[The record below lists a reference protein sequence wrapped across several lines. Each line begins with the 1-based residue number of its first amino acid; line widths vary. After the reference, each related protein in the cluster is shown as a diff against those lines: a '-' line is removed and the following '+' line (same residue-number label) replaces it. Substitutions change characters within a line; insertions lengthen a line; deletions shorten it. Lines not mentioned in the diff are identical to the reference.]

1 MWRLQEII
9 CVVRQSQ
16 ILHSQHLEA
25 KWRRG
30 CRHCSDH
37 VVHRGWC
44 VAVLTHIFKV
54 NQLQGNPSADCAQF
68 SRTVCESRRVVT
80 QVLPQPNFYY
90 KLTQFGSIHSLG
102 SCFYASF
109 YFKMSN
115 WQTQFTNLSEMSHIQ
130 RESDTRHRKNEARM
144 IYNNFFLK
152 SVKEEVVQTTEGWSQ
167 SRTTNSSLKEFTERS
182 KFNAAKTKCAF
193 QSQREVQGWDSLKGI
208 KEGGVITIVK

>member
-80 QVLPQPNFYY
+80 QVLPQPALKFLLQTLISTTFLLHHALKRPCLKFCFSQPSVWRNLVVYTAWGRVSTPHFILKCPTD
-90 KLTQFGSIHSLG
+90 KLSL
-102 SCFYASF
+102 
-109 YFKMSN
+109 
-115 WQTQFTNLSEMSHIQ
+115 QTQWDESH
-130 RESDTRHRKNEARM
+130 
-144 IYNNFFLK
+144 
-152 SVKEEVVQTTEGWSQ
+152 TEGVRYTSQ
-167 SRTTNSSLKEFTERS
+167 EE
-182 KFNAAKTKCAF
+182 
-193 QSQREVQGWDSLKGI
+193 
-208 KEGGVITIVK
+208 

>member
-54 NQLQGNPSADCAQF
+54 NQLQENPSADCAQF

-80 QVLPQPNFYY
+80 QVLPQPALKFLLQTLISTTFLLHHAL
-90 KLTQFGSIHSLG
+90 KKAMFKVLLFPAISLTQFGSLHSLG

-109 YFKMSN
+109 YLKCPTDKLSL
-115 WQTQFTNLSEMSHIQ
+115 QTQWDESH
-130 RESDTRHRKNEARM
+130 T
-144 IYNNFFLK
+144 
-152 SVKEEVVQTTEGWSQ
+152 
-167 SRTTNSSLKEFTERS
+167 
-182 KFNAAKTKCAF
+182 
-193 QSQREVQGWDSLKGI
+193 
-208 KEGGVITIVK
+208 GGVRYTSQEEWT

>member
-1 MWRLQEII
+1 MKDFLSTLVYCICRTKTAETCNASIFNAGFSKWHACACRKKPTLSMWRLQEII

-90 KLTQFGSIHSLG
+90 KH
-102 SCFYASF
+102 
-109 YFKMSN
+109 
-115 WQTQFTNLSEMSHIQ
+115 W
-130 RESDTRHRKNEARM
+130 
-144 IYNNFFLK
+144 
-152 SVKEEVVQTTEGWSQ
+152 
-167 SRTTNSSLKEFTERS
+167 
-182 KFNAAKTKCAF
+182 F
-193 QSQREVQGWDSLKGI
+193 QQPYCCI
-208 KEGGVITIVK
+208 MH